1 MPRNLFTEEEIR
13 AIESAIAKAEQQTSG
28 EIRLFVDLRCK
39 GEVMDR
45 AVWVFRRLKMHRTK
59 ERNGVL
65 FYIAL
70 NDRKFAILG
79 DSGINTKV
87 QADFWNHIRDEMT
100 SYLKS
105 GEHVKALCN
114 GIEKAGIALAEHF
127 PLKSDDRNELS
138 NEISFGS

>member
-70 NDRKFAILG
+70 NDR
-79 DSGINTKV
+79 
-87 QADFWNHIRDEMT
+87 
-100 SYLKS
+100 
-105 GEHVKALCN
+105 
-114 GIEKAGIALAEHF
+114 
-127 PLKSDDRNELS
+127 
-138 NEISFGS
+138 

>member
-114 GIEKAGIALAEHF
+114 GIEKACIALAEHF